1 MKYILP
7 LEKERYK
14 YQFEKTDDGKELKK
28 SNIIPVVNDNKQDL
42 QNGVVGIIPSK
53 EKNYPL

>member
-42 QNGVVGIIPSK
+42 QNGVVYVADTFYGL
-53 EKNYPL
+53 ND